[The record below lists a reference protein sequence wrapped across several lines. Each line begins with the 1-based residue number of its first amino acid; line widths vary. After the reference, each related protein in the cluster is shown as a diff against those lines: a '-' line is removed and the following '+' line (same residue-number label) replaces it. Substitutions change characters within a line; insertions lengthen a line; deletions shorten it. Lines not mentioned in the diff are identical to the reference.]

1 MIEIGKVQK
10 LRIKRFT
17 TVGAYLNTDDPIE
30 DDVLLPKSQIPEN
43 ANEGDELEV
52 MIYNDSKDRVIATT
66 NRSKLEVGDMGHLM
80 LVSQTK
86 IGSFLDWGL
95 EKDLFLPF
103 AETVGSVEEG
113 KSYLVG
119 VYLDKSNRLCATMKV
134 RDMLRTDSPY
144 EVDDKVEGTIYSIN
158 RDIGAFVAVDDKYDG
173 LIPNKEFI
181 GAYEVG
187 DSVQVRIT
195 NIKED
200 GKLDLSLKDKG
211 YVQMDN
217 DGEVIL
223 DKLKKNKGFLPLND
237 DSSPQE
243 IRKQLQMSKSGFKRA
258 VGRLLKGEIIEFHED
273 GIRIKE

>member
-1 MIEIGKVQK
+1 MIELGVVQK
-10 LRIKRFT
+10 LKIKRFT
-17 TVGAYLNTDDPIE
+17 SVGAFLNTDESKD
-30 DDVLLPKSQIPEN
+30 DDVLLPKSQVPEDFK
-43 ANEGDELEV
+43 EGDEIEV
-52 MIYNDSKDRVIATT
+52 MVYKDSKDRVIATT
-66 NRSKLEVGDMGHLM
+66 NRSKLEVGEMGHLT

-119 VYLDKSNRLCATMKV
+119 VYLDKSDRLCATMKV
-134 RDMLRTDSPY
+134 KDLLRTDPPY
-144 EVDDKVEGTIYSIN
+144 EVDERVEGTIYSIN

-187 DSVQVRIT
+187 DLVQVRIT

-211 YVQMDN
+211 YVQMDI
-217 DGEVIL
+217 DGETIL
-223 DKLKKNKGFLPLND
+223 DKLKKNKGYIALND
-237 DSSPQE
+237 NSSPDE
-243 IRKQLQMSKSGFKRA
+243 IRKELKMSKSGFKRA
-258 VGRLLKGEIIEFHED
+258 VGRLLKGDMIEFYND
-273 GIRIKE
+273 GIKIKE

>member
-1 MIEIGKVQK
+1 MIELGVVQK
-10 LRIKRFT
+10 LKIKRFT
-17 TVGAYLNTDDPIE
+17 SVGAFLNTDESKD
-30 DDVLLPKSQIPEN
+30 DDVLLPKSQVPEDLK
-43 ANEGDELEV
+43 EGDEIEV
-52 MIYNDSKDRVIATT
+52 MVYKDSKDRVIATT
-66 NRSKLEVGDMGHLM
+66 NRSKLEVGEMGHLT

-119 VYLDKSNRLCATMKV
+119 VYLDKSDRLCATMKV
-134 RDMLRTDSPY
+134 KDLLRTDPPY
-144 EVDDKVEGTIYSIN
+144 EVDERVEGTIYSIN

-187 DSVQVRIT
+187 DLVQVRIT

-211 YVQMDN
+211 YVQMDI
-217 DGEVIL
+217 DGETIL
-223 DKLKKNKGFLPLND
+223 DKLKKNKGYIALND
-237 DSSPQE
+237 NSSPDE
-243 IRKQLQMSKSGFKRA
+243 IRKELKMSKSGFKRA
-258 VGRLLKGEIIEFHED
+258 VGRLLKGDMIEFYND
-273 GIRIKE
+273 GIKIKE

>member
-144 EVDDKVEGTIYSIN
+144 EVDDKVEE
-158 RDIGAFVAVDDKYDG
+158 IG
-173 LIPNKEFI
+173 
-181 GAYEVG
+181 
-187 DSVQVRIT
+187 
-195 NIKED
+195 
-200 GKLDLSLKDKG
+200 
-211 YVQMDN
+211 
-217 DGEVIL
+217 
-223 DKLKKNKGFLPLND
+223 
-237 DSSPQE
+237 
-243 IRKQLQMSKSGFKRA
+243 RA
-258 VGRLLKGEIIEFHED
+258 HV
-273 GIRIKE
+273 

>member
-243 IRKQLQMSKSGFKRA
+243 IRKQL
-258 VGRLLKGEIIEFHED
+258 L
-273 GIRIKE
+273 